1 LEKLVE
7 EGEFREDLYYRLNVI
22 PIHIPPLRTR
32 PEDIT
37 YMIDYFV
44 KEFNEKYNLSKYLS
58 LEAENVLLRYKWPGN
73 VRELENLMER
83 LVVTS
88 EENEIKASDLP
99 NNIVYVENND
109 HAVSVNN
116 IVTLKQAQEQ
126 MEEQLIRKAYEIN
139 TSSYK
144 IANMLGI
151 NQSTAHRK
159 INQYLKKEND

>member
-1 LEKLVE
+1 M
-7 EGEFREDLYYRLNVI
+7 I

-37 YMIDYFV
+37 YMIDYFI
-44 KEFNEKYNLSKYLS
+44 KEFNEKYNLSTYLS

-73 VRELENLMER
+73 IRELENLMER
-83 LVVTS
+83 LVVTA
-88 EENEIKASDLP
+88 EEEEIKVSDLP
-99 NNIVYVENND
+99 SNIVYFDND
-109 HAVSVNN
+109 DYAVSVNN

-144 IANMLGI
+144 IASMLGI

-159 INQYLKKEND
+159 INQYLKKGK